1 MNEILFLVILA
12 WDSKKLKKGR
22 EDEQKKRRNMGE
34 VNMELDLLNWKMLI
48 NKNLTKWNIKNLM
61 EQF

>member
-1 MNEILFLVILA
+1 M
-12 WDSKKLKKGR
+12 D
-22 EDEQKKRRNMGE
+22 E

>member
-1 MNEILFLVILA
+1 M
-12 WDSKKLKKGR
+12 D
-22 EDEQKKRRNMGE
+22 E

-61 EQF
+61 EQFQL

>member
-22 EDEQKKRRNMGE
+22 EDEQKKRRNMDE
-34 VNMELDLLNWKMLI
+34 VNMELDLLNRKMLI
-48 NKNLTKWNIKNLM
+48 NKNLTKWNGT
-61 EQF
+61 